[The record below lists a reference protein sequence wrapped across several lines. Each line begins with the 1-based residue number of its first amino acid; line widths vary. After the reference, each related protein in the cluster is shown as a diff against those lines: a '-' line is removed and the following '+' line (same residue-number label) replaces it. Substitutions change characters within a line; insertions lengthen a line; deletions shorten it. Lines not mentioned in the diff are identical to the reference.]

1 MTRVSKTSRRTVV
14 KGAAAGAAATILA
27 HPALA
32 SRQEGLSGEVS
43 MWAYPLDSSGEQGAD
58 EAMWQGLADAFR
70 EQNPEVE
77 VSTEVLPWA
86 NRNEK
91 LTTSLAAN
99 ANPDVAY
106 LNDDFIP
113 QHAGDGN
120 LIAVDDVLEAD
131 RDDFLQ
137 NAIDNLS
144 LDGSLYAVPIL
155 TTVTTTLYNKTLFD
169 QIGVT
174 EYPGTW
180 DEMLELGPQ
189 FKEAGVFL
197 TSYAGSLEQT
207 LNLSYFPLLWQA
219 GGEVLNEDGTAAAFN
234 SDAGKAALDFVV
246 TLIQEGFADESEAV
260 TSPEPGAGLAM
271 EGKVAMLMTGEAGSA
286 RRYTE
291 AWGEGAVV
299 IGAPLENAV
308 QTSYGTTA
316 GFSIFRNS
324 ENVDAA
330 KAWVQFITQPA
341 QMETILKSGGFITP
355 QASMVG
361 MYADDPILSEIEQY
375 ADLMHSGVHH
385 PAARQIIAAM
395 GPHIQSAFLGDASSE
410 EALAAAEAEV
420 NRLLERA

>member
-1 MTRVSKTSRRTVV
+1 MHRVSTTSRRTVI
-14 KGAAAGAAATILA
+14 KGAAAGAAASLLTR
-27 HPALA
+27 PALA
-32 SRQEGLSGEVS
+32 RRQEALSGKVT
-43 MWAYPLDSSGEQGAD
+43 MWAYPLDSSGDQGAD
-58 EAMWQGLADAFR
+58 EAMWKGLADAFKA
-70 EQNPEVE
+70 ENPDVE
-77 VSTEVLPWA
+77 VSVEVLPWGG
-86 NRNEK
+86 RNEK
-91 LTTSLAAN
+91 LTTALAAG

-120 LIAVDDVLEAD
+120 IIALDDVIGAD

-144 LDGSLYAVPIL
+144 LDGALYAMPIL

-169 QIGVT
+169 QVGAS
-174 EYPGTW
+174 ELPGTW
-180 DEMLELGPQ
+180 DAMLELGPR
-189 FKEAGVFL
+189 FKDAGLYL
-197 TSYAGSLEQT
+197 TSYMGSLEQT
-207 LNLSYFPLLWQA
+207 LNLTYFPLLWQA
-219 GGEVLNEDGTAAAFN
+219 GGEVLNADGTAAAFN
-234 SDAGKAALDFVV
+234 SPEGKAALDFIV
-246 TLIQEGFADESEAV
+246 TLVQEGYADESEAV
-260 TSPEPGAGLAM
+260 TLPEPGAGLAM
-271 EGKVAMLMTGEAGSA
+271 EGKVGMIMTGEAGSA

-299 IGAPLENAV
+299 IGAPLEKAV

-316 GFSIFRNS
+316 GFSIFKNA

-355 QASMVG
+355 RASMVG
-361 MYADDPILSEIEQY
+361 MYDGDPILSEIEQY

-395 GPHIQSAFLGDASSE
+395 GPHIQAAFLGDTSSE
-410 EALAAAEAEV
+410 DALAAAEQEV
-420 NRLLERA
+420 NRLIERA

>member
-1 MTRVSKTSRRTVV
+1 MSLGSKMSRRSVLR
-14 KGAAAGAAATILA
+14 GAAAGGVATMLA
-27 HPALA
+27 RPVVAR
-32 SRQEGLSGEVS
+32 RQEALSGKVS
-43 MWAYPLDSSGEQGAD
+43 MWAYPLSSSGEQGAD

-70 EQNPEVE
+70 EEHPDVE
-77 VSTEVLPWA
+77 VSVEVLPWGG
-86 NRNEK
+86 RNEK
-91 LTTSLAAN
+91 LTTALAAN

-120 LIAVDDVLEAD
+120 IIAVDDVIEDD

-155 TTVTTTLYNKTLFD
+155 TTVTTTLYNKNLFD
-169 QIGVT
+169 QIGVS

-180 DEMLELGPQ
+180 EEMLALGPQ
-189 FKEAGVFL
+189 FRDAGVYL
-197 TSYAGSLEQT
+197 TSYMGSLEQT
-207 LNLSYFPLLWQA
+207 LNLTYFPLLWQA
-219 GGEVLNEDGTAAAFN
+219 GGEVLNADGTAAAFN
-234 SDAGKAALDFVV
+234 SPEGQAALDFVV
-246 TLIQEGFADESEAV
+246 TLIQEGYADESEAV
-260 TSPEPGAGLAM
+260 TLPEPGAGLAM
-271 EGKVAMLMTGEAGSA
+271 EGKVGVLMTGEAGSA

-299 IGAPLENAV
+299 IGAPLENAI

-316 GFSIFRNS
+316 GFSIFKNA

-330 KAWVQFITQPA
+330 KAWVDFITQPA
-341 QMETILKSGGFITP
+341 RMETILRSGGFITP
-355 QASMVG
+355 RASMVG

-385 PAARQIIAAM
+385 PAVRQIISAV
-395 GPHIQSAFLGDASSE
+395 GPHIQAAFLGQASSAD
-410 EALAAAEAEV
+410 ALAAAEQEV
-420 NRLLERA
+420 NRLIERG

>member
-1 MTRVSKTSRRTVV
+1 MSGHAKTSRRTVI
-14 KGAAAGAAATILA
+14 KGAAAGAAASMLA
-27 HPALA
+27 VPAIA
-32 SRQEGLSGEVS
+32 RRQESLSGSVS
-43 MWAYPLDSSGEQGAD
+43 MWAYPLDSSGDQGAD
-58 EAMWQGLADAFR
+58 EAMWQALADAFR
-70 EQNPEVE
+70 EQYPDVE
-77 VSTEVLPWA
+77 VSVEVLPWA

-91 LTTSLAAN
+91 LTTALAAG

-120 LIAVDDVLEAD
+120 IMAVDDVIED
-131 RDDFLQ
+131 ERDDFLP

-155 TTVTTTLYNKTLFD
+155 TTVTTALYNKNLFD
-169 QIGVT
+169 QIGVS

-197 TSYAGSLEQT
+197 TGYPGALEQT

-234 SDAGKAALDFVV
+234 SPEGREALDFVV

-260 TSPEPGAGLAM
+260 TLPEPGAGLAM
-271 EGKVAMLMTGEAGSA
+271 EGKVAVIMTGEAGSA

-299 IGAPLENAV
+299 IGAPLQNKV

-316 GFSIFRNS
+316 GFSIFQNS

-330 KAWVQFITQPA
+330 KAWVKFITQPE
-341 QMETILKSGGFITP
+341 QMETILRSGGFITP
-355 QASMVG
+355 RSSMIG
-361 MYADDPILSEIEQY
+361 MYGDDPIQGEIEKY

-385 PAARQIIAAM
+385 PAARQIISAM
-395 GPHIQSAFLGDASSE
+395 GPHIQSAFLGQTSSE
-410 EALAAAEAEV
+410 DALAAAEQEV
-420 NRLLERA
+420 NRLIERG